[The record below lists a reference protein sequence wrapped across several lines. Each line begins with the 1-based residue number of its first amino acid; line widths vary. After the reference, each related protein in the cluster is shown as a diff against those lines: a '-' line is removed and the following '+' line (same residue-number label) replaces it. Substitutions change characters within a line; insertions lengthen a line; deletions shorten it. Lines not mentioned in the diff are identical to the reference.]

1 VTDQQA
7 GAPAQV
13 TAPAPKTTA
22 PVTTAAGTAP
32 PIAYPQHW
40 EADVLLADGG
50 VVHLRPSGP
59 ADADEIRAMHGRMSA
74 RTLYLRYFSVVNE
87 VSDKQIAVFTDVDQV
102 TAVGLVAV
110 LGGRIIAA
118 GTYHR
123 NLVGDRD
130 AAEVAFLVED
140 SQQRRG
146 LGSILLE
153 HLAAAAQE
161 RGIRRFTAEVLSEN
175 TQMVRVFIDAGY
187 SVTREYDSG
196 VVDLVFDI
204 EPTEKSRAVVISRE
218 HRAEARSIARLLSPR
233 SIAVIGASAEP
244 TKLGHAVLVNLLR
257 SNFAG
262 PVFPVNPDTVSIQGV
277 RAYPTVTDIPDPVD
291 LAVVTVPAATV
302 AEVVESCR
310 VKGVHGLVV
319 MTAGFAD
326 QDREQVGAGHGH
338 AGAAA
343 QRHMVA
349 VARAAGMRVLGPNCL
364 GLVNTDPDVR
374 MNATLA
380 PVVPPPGRIG
390 FFCQSGALGIAILA
404 DAASRGLG
412 LSTFVSAGNRA
423 DVSGNDLLQ
432 FWHGDDRTEVVLLY
446 LESFGN
452 PRKFA
457 RLARVLART
466 KPVIAV
472 KSGRHSRVAPGLAA
486 SSSELSEA
494 AVATLFEQS
503 GVIRTPGLTTAF
515 DVAQLLSTQP
525 VPAGHRV
532 GIVGNSSALG
542 VLAVD
547 FCLDAGLTVPDDAP
561 IDLGVSVSATD
572 LAAAVRAAVTRH
584 DIDAL
589 VVAWVPPVA
598 IPGAE
603 HAKALRDAVAGSAI
617 PVLTTF
623 LAVDG
628 LMEHLAVLDAD
639 GRAGRGS
646 VPSYM
651 TLERAVSALSY
662 AVRYGAWLARPPG
675 EIPELAGV
683 DPAAA
688 HRAMLGLRAP
698 ADRPRALT
706 DAELV
711 TLLGCY
717 GISMVDFRA
726 VGSAEEAAT
735 AAAKIG
741 YPVAL
746 KSFDESMRHRIDQSG
761 IRLGLSNPNLLHDA
775 YRDLSAVAGPWL
787 YVQAEVPRD
796 RSEVP
801 TVFQITADPSF
812 GALVSFGIGGMATEL
827 LDDRAYRAV
836 PLTDA
841 DAAELVGAPRAAPL
855 LDGYRG
861 TRVVPR
867 EPLIDLALRLSAM
880 ADDLPEIIE
889 LQLLTVLAGP
899 AGIAVTG
906 ATGRIGPPSALLDDR
921 RRLR

>member
-1 VTDQQA
+1 MASTRMIRVTDQQA
-7 GAPAQV
+7 VAPTQGAPVPGGTDPGATV
-13 TAPAPKTTA
+13 P
-22 PVTTAAGTAP
+22 GTAR

-59 ADADEIRAMHGRMSA
+59 ADAAEIRAMHGRMSA

-123 NLVGDRD
+123 NLVGDLD

-140 SQQRRG
+140 AQQRRG

-175 TQMVRVFIDAGY
+175 SQMVRVFIDAGY
-187 SVTREYDSG
+187 TVGREYDSG
-196 VVDLVFDI
+196 VIDLVFDI
-204 EPTEKSRAVVISRE
+204 EPTEKSRAVVVSRE

-233 SIAVIGASAEP
+233 SIAVIGASNEP

-319 MTAGFAD
+319 MTAGFAE
-326 QDREQVGAGHGH
+326 QDSAGSTGPSGH
-338 AGAAA
+338 TGAAA

-349 VARAAGMRVLGPNCL
+349 VARAAGMRVIGPNCL

-412 LSTFVSAGNRA
+412 LSSFVSAGNRA

-432 FWHGDDRTEVVLLY
+432 FWHGDDRTELVLLY

-472 KSGRHSRVAPGLAA
+472 KSGRYARVTPGLAA
-486 SSSELSEA
+486 SSAALSEA
-494 AVATLFEQS
+494 SVAILFEQS

-525 VPAGHRV
+525 V
-532 GIVGNSSALG
+532 
-542 VLAVD
+542 
-547 FCLDAGLTVPDDAP
+547 
-561 IDLGVSVSATD
+561 
-572 LAAAVRAAVTRH
+572 
-584 DIDAL
+584 
-589 VVAWVPPVA
+589 
-598 IPGAE
+598 
-603 HAKALRDAVAGSAI
+603 
-617 PVLTTF
+617 
-623 LAVDG
+623 
-628 LMEHLAVLDAD
+628 
-639 GRAGRGS
+639 
-646 VPSYM
+646 
-651 TLERAVSALSY
+651 
-662 AVRYGAWLARPPG
+662 
-675 EIPELAGV
+675 
-683 DPAAA
+683 
-688 HRAMLGLRAP
+688 
-698 ADRPRALT
+698 
-706 DAELV
+706 
-711 TLLGCY
+711 
-717 GISMVDFRA
+717 
-726 VGSAEEAAT
+726 
-735 AAAKIG
+735 
-741 YPVAL
+741 
-746 KSFDESMRHRIDQSG
+746 
-761 IRLGLSNPNLLHDA
+761 
-775 YRDLSAVAGPWL
+775 
-787 YVQAEVPRD
+787 
-796 RSEVP
+796 
-801 TVFQITADPSF
+801 
-812 GALVSFGIGGMATEL
+812 
-827 LDDRAYRAV
+827 
-836 PLTDA
+836 
-841 DAAELVGAPRAAPL
+841 
-855 LDGYRG
+855 
-861 TRVVPR
+861 
-867 EPLIDLALRLSAM
+867 
-880 ADDLPEIIE
+880 
-889 LQLLTVLAGP
+889 
-899 AGIAVTG
+899 
-906 ATGRIGPPSALLDDR
+906 
-921 RRLR
+921 

>member
-1 VTDQQA
+1 MTP
-7 GAPAQV
+7 GTEPAV
-13 TAPAPKTTA
+13 
-22 PVTTAAGTAP
+22 AA
-32 PIAYPQHW
+32 AYPHHW

-59 ADADEIRAMHGRMSA
+59 GDAEEIRAMHGRMSA
-74 RTLYLRYFSVVNE
+74 RTLYLRYFSVVAE
-87 VSDKQIAVFTDVDQV
+87 VLDKQVAIFTDVDHV
-102 TAVGLVAV
+102 NSVGLVAE
-110 LGGRIIAA
+110 LGGQLIAA

-123 NLVGDRD
+123 NRTGDLD
-130 AAEVAFLVED
+130 AAEVAFVVED

-175 TQMVRVFIDAGY
+175 NQMVRVFIDAGY
-187 SVTREYDSG
+187 SVSREYDSG

-204 EPTEKSRAVVISRE
+204 GPTDKSRAVITSRE

-233 SIAVIGASAEP
+233 SIAVIGASTEP
-244 TKLGHAVLVNLLR
+244 TKLGHAVLLNLLR
-257 SNFAG
+257 SNFSG
-262 PVFPVNPDTVSIQGV
+262 PVFPVNPDTPSVQGV
-277 RAYPTVTDIPDPVD
+277 RAYGSVTDIPDPVD

-326 QDREQVGAGHGH
+326 RPADGPSTDGAD
-338 AGAAA
+338 A
-343 QRHMVA
+343 QRHMVE

-364 GLVNTDPDVR
+364 GMINTDQAVR

-404 DAASRGLG
+404 DAAKRGLG

-472 KSGRHSRVAPGLAA
+472 KSGRHSRVTPGLEA

-494 AVATLFEQS
+494 AVVTLFEQS

-525 VPAGHRV
+525 VPAGNRV

-547 FCLDAGLTVPDDAP
+547 FCLDAGLTVADDAP
-561 IDLGVSVSATD
+561 MDLGVRVSAED
-572 LAAAVRAAVTRH
+572 LAAAVRAAVNRH

-603 HAKALRDAVAGSAI
+603 HAQALRDAVAGSSI

-628 LMEHLAVLDAD
+628 LIEYLAVRGAD

-675 EIPELAGV
+675 EIPELDGV

-688 HRAMLGLRAP
+688 HRAMLALRGP
-698 ADRPRALT
+698 ADPPRALT

-717 GISMVDFRA
+717 GISLVDFRA
-726 VGSAEEAAT
+726 VGSVEEAAT
-735 AAAKIG
+735 AAATIG

-761 IRLGLSNPNLLHDA
+761 IRLGLSSPDLLHDA
-775 YRDLSAVAGPWL
+775 YRDLSAVAVPLL
-787 YVQAEVPRD
+787 YEQAEVPRN
-796 RSEVP
+796 R
-801 TVFQITADPSF
+801 
-812 GALVSFGIGGMATEL
+812 
-827 LDDRAYRAV
+827 
-836 PLTDA
+836 
-841 DAAELVGAPRAAPL
+841 
-855 LDGYRG
+855 
-861 TRVVPR
+861 
-867 EPLIDLALRLSAM
+867 
-880 ADDLPEIIE
+880 
-889 LQLLTVLAGP
+889 
-899 AGIAVTG
+899 
-906 ATGRIGPPSALLDDR
+906 
-921 RRLR
+921 

>member
-1 VTDQQA
+1 MTEPA
-7 GAPAQV
+7 IAAAP
-13 TAPAPKTTA
+13 
-22 PVTTAAGTAP
+22 
-32 PIAYPQHW
+32 YPQHW

-59 ADADEIRAMHGRMSA
+59 ADADEIRAMHGRMSS
-74 RTLYLRYFSVVNE
+74 RTLYLRYFSVVNQ
-87 VSDKQIAVFTDVDQV
+87 VTDKQVELFTGVDHV
-102 TAVGLVAV
+102 NSAGLVAV
-110 LGGRIIAA
+110 LGGEIIAA

-123 NLVGDRD
+123 NTVGDTD
-130 AAEVAFLVED
+130 AAEVAFVVQD
-140 SQQRRG
+140 DQQRRG

-204 EPTEKSRAVVISRE
+204 GPTDKSRAVALSRE

-233 SIAVIGASAEP
+233 SIAVIGASVEP
-244 TKLGHAVLVNLLR
+244 SKLGHAVLVNLLR
-257 SNFAG
+257 SNFSG
-262 PVFPVNPDTVSIQGV
+262 PVFPVNPDTTSVQGV
-277 RAYPTVTDIPDPVD
+277 RAYPSVTDIPDPVD

-310 VKGVHGLVV
+310 RKGVHGLVV

-326 QDREQVGAGHGH
+326 GGTGEETAGGS
-338 AGAAA
+338 GGIDA

-349 VARAAGMRVLGPNCL
+349 VARAAGMRVVGPNCL
-364 GLVNTDPDVR
+364 GMINTDPAVR

-380 PVVPPPGRIG
+380 PVVPAAGRIG
-390 FFCQSGALGIAILA
+390 FFAQSGALGIAILA

-432 FWHGDDRTEVVLLY
+432 YWHGDDRTEVVLLY

-472 KSGRHSRVAPGLAA
+472 KSGRHSRVTPGLAA
-486 SSSELSEA
+486 NSAPLSDA
-494 AVATLFEQS
+494 TVATLFEQS

-525 VPAGHRV
+525 VPRGGRV

-547 FCLDAGLTVPDDAP
+547 FCLDAGLTVPADAP
-561 IDLGVSVSATD
+561 VDLGVNVSAEE
-572 LAAAVRAAVTRH
+572 LAAAVGAAVAR
-584 DIDAL
+584 DDLDAL

-598 IPGAE
+598 IPGAQ
-603 HAKALRDAVAGSAI
+603 HAVALRDAVAGAPI
-617 PVLTTF
+617 PVVTTF

-646 VPSYM
+646 VPSYR
-651 TLERAVSALSY
+651 TLERAVQALAH
-662 AVRYGAWLARPPG
+662 AVRYGGWLARPPG
-675 EIPELAGV
+675 EIRELPGIDATAARAAMTAMRTADDPE
-683 DPAAA
+683 
-688 HRAMLGLRAP
+688 
-698 ADRPRALT
+698 RALT
-706 DAELV
+706 DAEVV
-711 TLLGCY
+711 TVLGCY
-717 GISMVDFRA
+717 GISLTDFA
-726 VGSAEEAAT
+726 VVGSADEAVT
-735 AAAKIG
+735 VAARMG
-741 YPVAL
+741 YPVVL
-746 KSFDESMRHRIDQSG
+746 KSFDESLRHRLDQSG
-761 IRLGLSNPNLLHDA
+761 IRLALTNSEQLHQA
-775 YRDLSAVAGPWL
+775 YTDLSAAAGPWL

-796 RSEVP
+796 RREVP
-801 TVFQITADPSF
+801 TVFRITSDPSF
-812 GALVSFGIGGMATEL
+812 GALVSFGIGGVATEL
-827 LDDRAYRAV
+827 LDDRAYRSV
-836 PLTDA
+836 PLTDV
-841 DAAELVGAPRAAPL
+841 DAADLIAAPRAAPL

-861 TRVVPR
+861 TRAVPR
-867 EPLIDLALRLSAM
+867 GPLIDLALRLSAL
-880 ADDLPEIIE
+880 ADDLPELLD
-889 LQLLTVLAGP
+889 LQLSPVLAGP
-899 AGIAVTG
+899 AGIAVTN
-906 ATGRIGPPSALLDDR
+906 ATARIGPPSVNDAR

>member
-1 VTDQQA
+1 
-7 GAPAQV
+7 
-13 TAPAPKTTA
+13 
-22 PVTTAAGTAP
+22 
-32 PIAYPQHW
+32 
-40 EADVLLADGG
+40 

-59 ADADEIRAMHGRMSA
+59 DDAAEIRAMHGRMSA
-74 RTLYLRYFSVVNE
+74 RSLYLRYFSVVNE
-87 VSDKQIAVFTDVDQV
+87 VSDKQVALFTDVDHV
-102 TAVGLVAV
+102 TVVGLVAV
-110 LGGRIIAA
+110 LGGSIIAA

-123 NLVGDRD
+123 NLVGDLD

-140 SQQRRG
+140 AQQRRG

-187 SVTREYDSG
+187 SVKREYDSG
-196 VVDLVFDI
+196 IVDLVFDI
-204 EPTEKSRAVVISRE
+204 EPTEKSRAVVFSRE

-262 PVFPVNPDTVSIQGV
+262 PVFPVNPDAVSIQGV

-326 QDREQVGAGHGH
+326 HDSEQVDAGQGH

-343 QRHMVA
+343 QRHMVS

-404 DAASRGLG
+404 QAANRGLG

-472 KSGRHSRVAPGLAA
+472 RSGRHSRVTPGLKA
-486 SSSELSEA
+486 SSSALSEA

-525 VPAGHRV
+525 VPAGNRV

-547 FCLDAGLTVPDDAP
+547 FCLDAGLTVADDAP
-561 IDLGVSVSATD
+561 MDLGVRVSAED
-572 LAAAVRAAVTRH
+572 LAAAVRAAVNRH

-603 HAKALRDAVAGSAI
+603 HAQALRDAVAGSSI

-628 LMEHLAVLDAD
+628 LIEYLAVRGPD

-646 VPSYM
+646 VPSYP

-675 EIPELAGV
+675 EIPELAGI

-688 HRAMLGLRAP
+688 HRAMLSLRAP
-698 ADRPRALT
+698 TDQPRALT

-717 GISMVDFRA
+717 GIVMVDFQA
-726 VGSAEEAAT
+726 IGSAAEAAT
-735 AAAKIG
+735 VAAKIG

-746 KSFDESMRHRIDQSG
+746 KSFDAAMRHRIDHAG
-761 IRLGLSNPNLLHDA
+761 IRLGLSNPDLLHDA
-775 YRDLSAVAGPWL
+775 YRDLSAVVGPWL

-801 TVFQITADPSF
+801 TVFQITSDPSF
-812 GALVSFGIGGMATEL
+812 GALVSFGIGGVATEL

-841 DAAELVGAPRAAPL
+841 DAADLIGAPQAAPL

-867 EPLIDLALRLSAM
+867 DPLIDLALRLSAM
-880 ADDLPEIIE
+880 ADDLPEIME
-889 LQLLTVLAGP
+889 LELLTVLAGP
-899 AGIAVTG
+899 AGIAITG
-906 ATGRIGPPSALLDDR
+906 ATCRIGPPSALLDDR

>member
-1 VTDQQA
+1 MTP
-7 GAPAQV
+7 GTEPAV
-13 TAPAPKTTA
+13 
-22 PVTTAAGTAP
+22 AA
-32 PIAYPQHW
+32 AYPHHW

-59 ADADEIRAMHGRMSA
+59 GDAEEIRAMHGRMSA
-74 RTLYLRYFSVVNE
+74 RTLYLRYFSVVNQ
-87 VSDKQIAVFTDVDQV
+87 VSDKQIALFTELDNMN
-102 TAVGLVAV
+102 AAGLVAV
-110 LGGRIIAA
+110 LGGQIIAA

-123 NLVGDRD
+123 NTSGDTE
-130 AAEVAFLVED
+130 AAEVAFVVED
-140 SQQRRG
+140 AQQRRG

-187 SVTREYDSG
+187 SVSREYDSG

-204 EPTEKSRAVVISRE
+204 GPTDKSRAVVLARE

-233 SIAVIGASAEP
+233 SIAVIGASTEP
-244 TKLGHAVLVNLLR
+244 TKLGHAVLLNLLR
-257 SNFAG
+257 SNFSG
-262 PVFPVNPDTVSIQGV
+262 PVFPVNPDTPSVQGV
-277 RAYPTVTDIPDPVD
+277 RAYGSVTDIPDPVD

-326 QDREQVGAGHGH
+326 RPADGPGTDGAD
-338 AGAAA
+338 A
-343 QRHMVA
+343 QRHMVE

-364 GLVNTDPDVR
+364 GMINTDQAVR

-472 KSGRHSRVAPGLAA
+472 KSGRHSRVTPGLAA
-486 SSSELSEA
+486 SSSPLSEV
-494 AVATLFEQS
+494 AVATLFEQA

-525 VPAGHRV
+525 VPPGNRV

-547 FCLDAGLTVPDDAP
+547 FCLDAGLLVAPDAP
-561 IDLGVSVSATD
+561 VDLGVDVTAAD
-572 LAAAVRAAVTRH
+572 LAEQVRAAVSRT

-598 IPGAE
+598 TPGAE
-603 HAKALRDAVAGSAI
+603 HATALREAVAGSSI
-617 PVLTTF
+617 PVVTTF

-628 LMEHLAVLDAD
+628 LMDLLAVRDAD

-646 VPSYM
+646 VPSYR
-651 TLERAVSALSY
+651 TLERAVQALSY
-662 AVRYGAWLARPPG
+662 AVRYGTWLARPPG
-675 EIPELAGV
+675 AVPELDGI
-683 DPAAA
+683 DRAAA
-688 HRAMLGLRAP
+688 RAAVAAMHGPADPERAM
-698 ADRPRALT
+698 T
-706 DAELV
+706 DAEV
-711 TLLGCY
+711 VNLLGHY
-717 GISMVDFRA
+717 GIAVVDFTVVGNAEQA
-726 VGSAEEAAT
+726 VT
-735 AAAKIG
+735 AAADTG

-746 KSFDESMRHRIDQSG
+746 KSFDESLRHRLDQSG
-761 IRLGLSNPNLLHDA
+761 VRLGLHNSEQLHDA
-775 YRDLSAVAGPWL
+775 YDELSALAGPWL
-787 YVQAEVPRD
+787 YVQAEVERE
-796 RSEVP
+796 RREVP
-801 TVFQITADPSF
+801 TVFRISADPSF
-812 GALVSFGIGGMATEL
+812 GALVSFGIGGVATEL
-827 LDDRAYRAV
+827 LDDLAYRAV

-841 DAAELVGAPRAAPL
+841 DAADLIAAPRAAPL
-855 LDGYRG
+855 LRGYRG
-861 TRVVPR
+861 SRIVPP
-867 EPLIDLALRLSAM
+867 EPLIDLALRLSAL
-880 ADDLPEIIE
+880 ADDLPEVVD
-889 LQLLTVLAGP
+889 LQLLPVLAGP
-899 AGIAVTG
+899 AGVAVTA
-906 ATGRIGPPSALLDDR
+906 ATGRVGPPSLLLDAR
-921 RRLR
+921 RRLS